1 MGMKHQMILHY
12 IHYCEHFFLCGVL
25 FILYNF
31 ITISKTIYNKNKNIM
46 YLLLTRS
53 SNNMKKLINKNFL
66 SFICPCFS
74 SKYVDVNAKIFED
87 TLER

>member
-1 MGMKHQMILHY
+1 
-12 IHYCEHFFLCGVL
+12 
-25 FILYNF
+25 
-31 ITISKTIYNKNKNIM
+31 M

-66 SFICPCFS
+66 SFICHCFS